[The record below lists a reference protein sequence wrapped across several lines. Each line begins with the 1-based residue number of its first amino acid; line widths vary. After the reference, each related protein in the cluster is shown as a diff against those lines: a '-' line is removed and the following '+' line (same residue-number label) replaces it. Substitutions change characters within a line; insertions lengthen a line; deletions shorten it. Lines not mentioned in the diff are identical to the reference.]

1 MADALHWMT
10 DRLHLTDERGS
21 RRWQEWKKERQLKA
35 YSEYPPGLSPFE
47 RVPTRL
53 PQNRP
58 RALTFTG
65 NGVSRRSETLYQ
77 PKSRLLNLPAE
88 IRLLIWEFAFGGNLV
103 VILFNKKGR
112 VTHGLVD
119 QKNSQI
125 TQGDLPVDISSICD
139 VVDTPGSAGQN
150 SERPPHPNKLGVM
163 AALRTC
169 RTM

>member
-10 DRLHLTDERGS
+10 DHLHLTDDRGS

-35 YSEYPPGLSPFE
+35 FSEHAPGLTPFS

-65 NGVSRRSETLYQ
+65 DGVPRRFGALHK

-103 VILFNKKGR
+103 TIYFNKKGR
-112 VTHGLVD
+112 VAHSLID
-119 QKNSQI
+119 ERNSWI
-125 TQGDLPVDISSICD
+125 TQEDLPVDKASIRHA
-139 VVDTPGSAGQN
+139 VDMLGTPGQN
-150 SERPPHPNKLGVM
+150 SEQSPHPNKLGVM